1 MRPGTL
7 RAYAL
12 GVFTGSLMTAT
23 LTMCSAPAAK
33 ADATDS
39 DILAHV
45 AAVCATLDEGHDTPS
60 GVYGI
65 GQAIMGYGYTAREAG
80 QIIAGAVFYGCPQY
94 IPLLQQVVAGAT
106 GTVA

>member
-23 LTMCSAPAAK
+23 LTMCSAPAK

-94 IPLLQQVVAGAT
+94 IPLLQQVAAGAT

>member
-7 RAYAL
+7 RAYAF
-12 GVFTGSLMTAT
+12 GVFTGSLITAT
-23 LTMCSAPAAK
+23 LTMCSTPAK

-39 DILAHV
+39 DVLRHV
-45 AAVCATLDEGHDTPS
+45 AAVCTTLADHPTPS

-65 GQAIMGYGYTAREAG
+65 GLAIMDYGYTAFEAG
-80 QIIAGAVFYGCPQY
+80 QIIAGSVWHGCPQH
-94 IPLLQQVVAGAT
+94 IPLLQQVAAGST

>member
-23 LTMCSAPAAK
+23 LTMCSTPAK

-39 DILAHV
+39 DILTYV
-45 AAVCATLDEGHDTPS
+45 AAVCATLADHATPS

-65 GQAIMGYGYTAREAG
+65 GLAIIDYGYTAFEAG
-80 QIIAGAVFYGCPQY
+80 QIIAGSVFYGCPQH
-94 IPLLQQVVAGAT
+94 IPLLQQVAAGPA